1 MGLASQPGHPG
12 LSLPIPQWPG
22 GSGQSHE
29 PGVDAGLLN
38 PSAPSPQ
45 CSRRRERGRELSAHK
60 DPKGLFGELPWWSL
74 DAGRWSELA
83 VASTHGH
90 EGRATRTFNPE
101 GPWAD
106 LLAPGTGAPLG
117 GGVVIKRW
125 KREID
130 WLGGSICRAVEPFL
144 FQWYKMSGRDLR
156 GLPWSLSCR
165 ARLLSL

>member
-29 PGVDAGLLN
+29 PGAEAGLLN

-101 GPWAD
+101 GPWVY

-117 GGVVIKRW
+117 GGCRYQEVEEGDRLVGWFNLQSSGAFPFSVVQNEW
-125 KREID
+125 KRPERIA
-130 WLGGSICRAVEPFL
+130 LVTEL
-144 FQWYKMSGRDLR
+144 
-156 GLPWSLSCR
+156 
-165 ARLLSL
+165 